1 GVTQARGFT
10 VADTLVTAAVGLEI
24 HLEMA
29 RHRAVIGRRAGLQ
42 PEAAL
47 LGNHVQL
54 AVAIRTRHRNGRGNE
69 EVVADRSGRLFA
81 IAVVTVDRIGLDET
95 RSE

>member
-1 GVTQARGFT
+1 VTQACGFT
-10 VADTLVTAAVGLEI
+10 VADAFVATSIGLEV

-29 RHRAVIGRRAGLQ
+29 CHRSVIGRRTGLQ

-54 AVAIRTRHRNGRGNE
+54 AVAIRTRHRNG
-69 EVVADRSGRLFA
+69 
-81 IAVVTVDRIGLDET
+81 
-95 RSE
+95 